1 MKINKKY
8 MLRFLF
14 LVTCI
19 FFFTKGNAQDLQKLI
34 EEALLNN
41 PEIQKF
47 DVKHKRISEKK
58 NEVNT
63 LPNTQI
69 DVGVMAIKPEMG
81 MPMERFNVSLMQMLP
96 WFGTIST
103 REDYVSSLADVAYQD
118 IVIRKRKLKVE
129 VANSYYKLYEI
140 NATQKVLIENINLLN
155 IYEKLALT
163 SVEVGKASAVDVLKL
178 QIRKN
183 ELQQLKE
190 VLHEQFSGEQTRLN
204 KLLNRKNSKE
214 KINVVD
220 SLSIP
225 KKMIQEKNHNL
236 KLHPELIKY
245 DKLYASVMQSEKV
258 NQKDG
263 KPMLGVGLQYVNMEN
278 SSMITSS
285 FKDMIMPMVSVSI
298 PIFNRKYKSTSLQ
311 NKLEQEEINLQ
322 KQQRYNVLKTELQKA
337 IANQNTAVIAY
348 NTQFKN
354 IAQTKN
360 ATQILMRSYETGTI
374 DFNDILDIQELRLK
388 FQLSQIKA
396 VRDYYIQ
403 GTIINYLIQ

>member
-41 PEIQKF
+41 PEIQQF

-103 REDYVSSLADVAYQD
+103 RENYVSSLADVAYQD

-225 KKMIQEKNHNL
+225 EKMIQEKNHNL

-322 KQQRYNVLKTELQKA
+322 KQQRYNVLEIELQKA
-337 IANQNTAVIAY
+337 IANQNSAVIAY
-348 NTQFKN
+348 NTLFKN

-374 DFNDILDIQELRLK
+374 DFNDILDIQELQLK

>member
-14 LVTCI
+14 LVMCI

-41 PEIQKF
+41 PEIQQF

-103 REDYVSSLADVAYQD
+103 RENYVSSLADVAYQD

-214 KINVVD
+214 EINVVD

-258 NQKDG
+258 NQRDG

-322 KQQRYNVLKTELQKA
+322 KQQRYNVLETELQKA
-337 IANQNTAVIAY
+337 IVNQNSAVISY

-354 IAQTKN
+354 IVQTEN

-374 DFNDILDIQELRLK
+374 DFNDILDIQELQLK

-396 VRDYYIQ
+396 VRNYYIQ